1 VEDDTVED
9 DTMDQSEPR
18 EPRSGRPAPPD
29 HDEERRERALAVG
42 PGPLEPG
49 ATPAR
54 RRGRHEAP
62 RSFGDPVAPATL
74 VVAVVLVLVVVGG
87 VLATRLIG
95 SAEPSSAPAP
105 TTSPA
110 TAGDPTSQLPGSG
123 AYGNL
128 VSNWSFEQD
137 LAGWRVIGPADA
149 GREPQGRTSG
159 SCATVR
165 AGGSQP
171 EQIGLALPGVVQSSG
186 EGNRYVASAW
196 VRSSAPGMRVTLR
209 LVGFGEETERSQAS
223 TTTLPGVRW
232 RRVFVD
238 HTVAADGVDLDLEV
252 TAEAVP
258 PGDALLVD
266 EVVVRQG

>member
-1 VEDDTVED
+1 VED

-18 EPRSGRPAPPD
+18 EPVAGRPVAPQQ
-29 HDEERRERALAVG
+29 DEERRERALAVG
-42 PGPLEPG
+42 GPSLRG
-49 ATPAR
+49 LAATPAH

-62 RSFGDPVAPATL
+62 RSFGDPGAPATIA
-74 VVAVVLVLVVVGG
+74 VALVLVVVAG

-95 SAEPSSAPAP
+95 SAEPSPRPAAAP
-105 TTSPA
+105 TTAPSAPGGGPASPA
-110 TAGDPTSQLPGSG
+110 PGGG

-137 LAGWRVIGPADA
+137 LAGWRVVGPADA

-171 EQIGLALPGVVQSSG
+171 EQIGLALPGVVQAASKG
-186 EGNRYVASAW
+186 DRYVASAW
-196 VRSSAPGMRVTLR
+196 VRSTAPGLRVSLR
-209 LVGFGEETERSQAS
+209 LVGSGAKPERSQTS

-232 RRVFVD
+232 RRVIVD
-238 HTVAADGVDLDLEV
+238 HTVTADGANLDLEV
-252 TAEAVP
+252 TAQAVQ
-258 PGDALLVD
+258 PGEALLVD
-266 EVVVRQG
+266 EVIVRQG

>member
-1 VEDDTVED
+1 VED

-18 EPRSGRPAPPD
+18 EPRSGRSAPPD
-29 HDEERRERALAVG
+29 HDEERSERALAVG
-42 PGPLEPG
+42 PSLRELD

-62 RSFGDPVAPATL
+62 RSFGDPVAPATI
-74 VVAVVLVLVVVGG
+74 VVALVLVVVAG

-95 SAEPSSAPAP
+95 SAEPSPQSAAP

-110 TAGDPTSQLPGSG
+110 TAGGPTSQLPGSG

-137 LAGWRVIGPADA
+137 LAGWRVVGPADA

-171 EQIGLALPGVVQSSG
+171 EQIGLALPGVVQAAG
-186 EGNRYVASAW
+186 KGHRYVASAW
-196 VRSSAPGMRVTLR
+196 VRSTAPGMRVTLR
-209 LVGFGEETERSQAS
+209 LVGSGGEPERSQAS

-238 HTVAADGVDLDLEV
+238 HTVAADGANLDLEV
-252 TAEAVP
+252 TAQAVP
-258 PGDALLVD
+258 PGDALLLD